1 MTMLR
6 ALMTAD
12 AVGGVWTYALEL
24 ARALASSDVRTTLVT
39 MGPPPDA
46 DQLAAARSIH
56 RLDVICTSFALEW
69 MADAWRDAEAT
80 ADWLLALEQRLRPS
94 IIHLNAFS
102 FGALP
107 WRAPAVVVGHSC
119 VLSWAEAVGG
129 EIEREWL
136 ERYRAAV
143 TRGLRGARW
152 VVAPSATMLATL
164 QRLYGPLPFASVV
177 HNGRDPDRF
186 QPREKQ
192 RLIVSGGRLWD
203 RAKNVDALE
212 AIETR
217 LSWPLLV
224 AGDATIGH
232 GRSPERDMIALL
244 GRASIVALPA
254 RYEPF
259 GLLPLEAAL
268 AGCALVLGD
277 IPSLREIW
285 GDAAVYV
292 NPDDPEALL
301 AAIEELIAEPERLRC
316 TAARARQRALFF
328 TPAAMAHGYLAVYR
342 SVIGSGD
349 IDPWRLAC
357 AS

>member
-1 MTMLR
+1 
-6 ALMTAD
+6 
-12 AVGGVWTYALEL
+12 
-24 ARALASSDVRTTLVT
+24 
-39 MGPPPDA
+39 
-46 DQLAAARSIH
+46 
-56 RLDVICTSFALEW
+56 
-69 MADAWRDAEAT
+69 
-80 ADWLLALEQRLRPS
+80 
-94 IIHLNAFS
+94 
-102 FGALP
+102 
-107 WRAPAVVVGHSC
+107 
-119 VLSWAEAVGG
+119 
-129 EIEREWL
+129 
-136 ERYRAAV
+136 
-143 TRGLRGARW
+143 
-152 VVAPSATMLATL
+152 
-164 QRLYGPLPFASVV
+164 
-177 HNGRDPDRF
+177 
-186 QPREKQ
+186 
-192 RLIVSGGRLWD
+192 
-203 RAKNVDALE
+203 
-212 AIETR
+212 
-217 LSWPLLV
+217 
-224 AGDATIGH
+224 
-232 GRSPERDMIALL
+232 MIALL